1 MDLFEF
7 HIMEKIRLMLSTLNA
22 KDAIPVNIG
31 AVTNY
36 ESDKRIEYLF
46 NKFENEDGNLWRFCK
61 KTVQVLYGRKID
73 RERESFY
80 AICDTAYRYV
90 LNRELPDGYNLYK
103 EISRYGIEWTAR
115 NINKK
120 LIKFA
125 VERLGYGESPK
136 DRMYYFPVN
145 GFLKMR
151 LPLKEAVELTP
162 LFEKLDAKDSEHFKG
177 IEVNGLSD
185 SASVK
190 YMFDYI
196 NELDKAEETLKM
208 DLIMPFNEHF
218 AINVKD
224 SEVAIKKMNSKV
236 ILTDEMEAYEFLRT
250 FKQRISY
257 KKQREYKI
265 EQKDYKAFVLSNF
278 NYSFEKSFY
287 EIDPIY
293 LEEMADYM
301 PDLSITITDGE
312 KKIEISKFSKS
323 IFLSAPRELRGD
335 IEDLGNKIK
344 ERNYFKE
351 VFMKTEKNEKFVP
364 IENFRQMPE
373 YFKKKKEEMERETL
387 MF

>member
-7 HIMEKIRLMLSTLNA
+7 HIMEKIRLMLSTLKA

-46 NKFENEDGNLWRFCK
+46 NKFEKEDGGLWRFCK
-61 KTVQVLYGRKID
+61 KTAQILYGRKLE

-103 EISRYGIEWTAR
+103 EISRYGIEWTSR

-125 VERLGYGESPK
+125 AERLGYGESPK
-136 DRMYYFPVN
+136 DRMYYFPFN

-162 LFEKLDAKDSEHFKG
+162 LFEKLDAKDSELFKG
-177 IEVNGLSD
+177 IEVNDLSD

-208 DLIMPFNEHF
+208 DLIMPFNEYF

-224 SEVAIKKMNSKV
+224 SEIAIKRINPRV

-250 FKQRISY
+250 FKQRISS
-257 KKQREYKI
+257 KKERDYKI
-265 EQKDYKAFVLSNF
+265 EQKDYKPFVLSNF
-278 NYSFEKSFY
+278 KYSFEKPFR

-293 LEEMADYM
+293 IEEMADYM

-312 KKIEISKFSKS
+312 KKIKFSKS
-323 IFLSAPRELRGD
+323 LKAAFLSAPLEFRGD
-335 IEDLGNKIK
+335 IEVLGRELK
-344 ERNYFKE
+344 ERNYFEE